1 MMQGVNLS
9 LVKAHNEAVVI
20 NLIRRR
26 APISRYELA
35 ELSGLTPP
43 TISVIV
49 NRLVLE
55 GILVESGSAPSR
67 GGSLGGRRRRYL
79 ALLPD
84 SRLAIGIL
92 VNRTGC
98 VGAVV
103 NIAGSVQTIINQP
116 FGTHLAELSE
126 EQLIARLDRMLRGL
140 LEHTSHVKSHVM
152 GIGLGIPTWYPP
164 DIDWP
169 MVVNYLGKYGIVL
182 SFANNAVSAALG
194 EWWYGVGE
202 VALPALYVFF
212 GGGIGGCL
220 ITRGGP
226 VAMPEFRPVELGHLG
241 IASGG
246 PPCYCGGQGCLE
258 NFIAHPD
265 EQDEITRQ
273 QNTMEYVGYALR
285 SLCHLLKIQTVIL
298 GGPDV
303 GIVGQ
308 DLKALN
314 MELCGPRRMD
324 PINLCFGRI
333 LPENQ
338 ALGAAAL
345 VFQTNLTRQL
355 DSVAPEYP

>member
-1 MMQGVNLS
+1 MLQGVNLS

-103 NIAGSVQTIINQP
+103 NIAGSVQTIVNQP
-116 FGTHLAELSE
+116 FGTYLAELSAQ
-126 EQLIARLDRMLRGL
+126 QLIAGLDRMLRGL
-140 LEHTSHVKSHVM
+140 LEHTSHVKPHVM
-152 GIGLGIPTWYPP
+152 GIGLGVPTWYPP
-164 DIDWP
+164 DIDWQ
-169 MVVNYLGKYGIVL
+169 MVVNYLGQYGLSL

-258 NFIAHPD
+258 NFIGHAD
-265 EQDEITRQ
+265 EHHGVTKQH
-273 QNTMEYVGYALR
+273 NTMQYVGYALR
-285 SLCHLLKIQTVIL
+285 SLCHLLNIQTVIL
-298 GGPDV
+298 GGPEV
-303 GIVGQ
+303 TIVGE
-308 DLKALN
+308 DLDELN
-314 MELCGPRRMD
+314 MQLSGLRRID
-324 PINLCFGRI
+324 PIGLCFGRI
-333 LPENQ
+333 SPENL

-345 VFQTNLTRQL
+345 VFQTNLTRHL
-355 DSVAPEYP
+355 DSAVPEYH